1 MKDTQFHSEVEEEIL
16 DRLEDFSN
24 GEILIQEILKSF
36 ENFDRALGNTVQ
48 ELFPLDDNKK

>member
-1 MKDTQFHSEVEEEIL
+1 MKDTRFHHEIEEEIL

-36 ENFDRALGNTVQ
+36 EDFDRALGNTVQ
-48 ELFPLDDNKK
+48 ELFPLEDKK

>member
-1 MKDTQFHSEVEEEIL
+1 MKDTQFHHEIEEEIL

-36 ENFDRALGNTVQ
+36 EDFDRALGNTVQ
-48 ELFPLDDNKK
+48 ELFPLEDAK

>member
-1 MKDTQFHSEVEEEIL
+1 MKDTQFRREIEEENI

-36 ENFDRALGNTVQ
+36 ENFDRALGSTVQ
-48 ELFPLDDNKK
+48 ELFPLDEKE